1 MPDDS
6 VREGVTRSASGR
18 TTYAPDGLQ
27 NNVSLPADNV
37 HISNPGDGTPNHP
50 RNRGS
55 FESNTPVDRRSMDEK
70 DPEKDES
77 ASHSHQFPP
86 PQRASADESDGADD
100 IERQK
105 TREQDRH
112 AGGQEEKDP
121 HLIEWDGPDDPDNP
135 MNWPT
140 WWKWTVTTS
149 LGLMTF
155 CITFASS
162 VFSTATMVTA
172 EKFGVSTEVMTLG
185 TSLFV
190 LVSTILKSSR
200 MSRTNTIIGF
210 CSRPDHIR
218 TTLRIVRSEIPALLR
233 LLCVRNLPDSSCCCS
248 EPLHHYALSL
258 FRRIVWFR

>member
-50 RNRGS
+50 RDRGS

-190 LVSTILKSSR
+190 LGFAAGPIIFGPLSELYGRKYPLFFGFFVFAIFQIAVAVAQNLYTI
-200 MSRTNTIIGF
+200 M
-210 CSRPDHIR
+210 
-218 TTLRIVRSEIPALLR
+218 
-233 LLCVRNLPDSSCCCS
+233 LCRFFGG
-248 EPLHHYALSL
+248 L
-258 FRRIVWFR
+258 FGSGR